1 MLPQSVWAGI
11 TSSDEGA
18 TLTITST
25 APGQVAGFLASYSGN
40 RSDVT
45 KIIFKGKFSGS
56 DLSAV
61 SYSAGFTNVA
71 TVDMSEA
78 QFKAAQSS
86 TYKKLSSTSDAGNS
100 GDKGVVG
107 GTLYK
112 TTGTTVHTWT
122 PITAATFDTQV
133 GNQETPSWSERE
145 RSSHLDEYANKYVK
159 VMLAHYYHKE
169 SSQKAVTVNTK
180 ALADKFTTVTQE
192 NIDNKSVDQN
202 TVFARIETG
211 TKYYQ
216 YTKSG
221 DDDVWTE
228 VASNAG
234 SFTDDN
240 TDYRFKS
247 SEGLITGNYYSY
259 KVYSYYLLKHYDPI
273 ETSAVPSDALV
284 YYPSN
289 PDWAATEEGRID
301 KADESHEYIGT
312 AVGYNYYHHTTSTS
326 YSWETSSDTPSEV
339 HYVVNSADDLPTAT
353 ANKYAI
359 VGGTV
364 YAHDGTGWKTSSA
377 AENQVNDYSQ
387 MKFTYWSSSLT
398 TAITSNTADT
408 SIANDI
414 FSGCTQLTSVDYRSG
429 NLTGFGDHDTDH
441 GYTSGLSVTVG
452 KDVTVIESSAFK
464 DCNVLTTLTF
474 EKTSKDAGDGY
485 PKVLTI
491 NENAFLNCSALT
503 SVSIPNRVNQIGN
516 GAFKNAGIVT
526 LNFDR
531 RYSDEG
537 ANDYK
542 DFDVPLTIGAG
553 AFEDCTALTSLTLP
567 VRVVSIGTRSFAN
580 TSSLTSLTMREPGD
594 SNHPLKD
601 MTNSNVSYT
610 PLQTIPSQAF
620 SGSHVTEIKVP
631 SSVTLIESAAFQQTN
646 YLKKITFQ
654 NTNTTPLVIKS
665 GAFAGGREEG
675 TPVLDVYV
683 NVNPDS
689 RKIVCE
695 YDAFTYTQMEGQTSV
710 ESHQFA
716 KLHFDKQ
723 YWDYYQGNWKRG
735 LAFRQDNLN
744 AFKDGYNRDN
754 DVKPDYIGKANTNNV
769 SISTTTGKYET
780 GNEETIY
787 TPGNG
792 WQQFAGTDTEI
803 DIQIPRGSFMRTYS
817 TNTAYVIPTFA
828 EKDDSYNIKA
838 GDPMF
843 QIFRVT
849 AFSDGFK
856 LGESDAGSA
865 SQAQAAKRIATATE
879 VTITDKNGLKY
890 IPKETGL
897 LMVGNINAN
906 YVVYFADAEFD
917 GSHPQTTYPYDK
929 RSGAYTNMLYPTCI
943 DEQNLK
949 GDGTTDQTSETG
961 QPSIVD
967 NDEKVLV
974 NSTIPF
980 PYYDVKDVQF
990 RFFGYSSANNQ
1001 FLRVKGAKFN
1011 RDKAYL
1017 KLPADLFHWT
1027 SEYNPSDPNSS
1038 ITNEDPGSA
1047 RIALNFIDDEEGETT
1062 GIKQVNTTLSHT
1074 DSNVFYTLEGVRLNS
1089 RPTQRGIYIH
1099 NGRKIVIK

>member
-1 MLPQSVWAGI
+1 
-11 TSSDEGA
+11 
-18 TLTITST
+18 
-25 APGQVAGFLASYSGN
+25 
-40 RSDVT
+40 
-45 KIIFKGKFSGS
+45 
-56 DLSAV
+56 
-61 SYSAGFTNVA
+61 
-71 TVDMSEA
+71 
-78 QFKAAQSS
+78 
-86 TYKKLSSTSDAGNS
+86 
-100 GDKGVVG
+100 
-107 GTLYK
+107 
-112 TTGTTVHTWT
+112 
-122 PITAATFDTQV
+122 
-133 GNQETPSWSERE
+133 
-145 RSSHLDEYANKYVK
+145 
-159 VMLAHYYHKE
+159 MLAQYYHKV
-169 SSQKAVTVNTK
+169 SSQKAVTVNTE
-180 ALADKFTTVTQE
+180 ALAGKFTTTVTQE
-192 NIDNKSVDQN
+192 DIDNGSVDQN

-228 VASNAG
+228 VASDAG
-234 SFTDDN
+234 SFSDKD

-247 SEGLITGNYYSY
+247 SEGLTTDNYYSY

-284 YYPSN
+284 HYPSN

-301 KADESHEYIGT
+301 KANENYEYIGT

-364 YAHDGTGWKTSSA
+364 YAHDGTEWRTSSA
-377 AENQVNDYSQ
+377 AENQVDDYSQ

-429 NLTGFGDHDTDH
+429 NLTGFGDHDTNH

-553 AFEDCTALTSLTLP
+553 AFEDCIALTSLTLP

-594 SNHPLKD
+594 SNHPLQD

-710 ESHQFA
+710 ESNQFA

-744 AFKDGYNRDN
+744 AFKDGYTDTS
-754 DVKPDYIGKANTNNV
+754 KGYIGK
-769 SISTTTGKYET
+769 SSGEISTTEGKYLT
-780 GNEETIY
+780 GSEPTSQY
-787 TPGNG
+787 TPANG

-828 EKDDSYNIKA
+828 EDDNTYNITA

-843 QIFRVT
+843 QIYRIT
-849 AFSDGFK
+849 AFSDGFNEGTSNANSHEEA
-856 LGESDAGSA
+856 L
-865 SQAQAAKRIATATE
+865 QARRVATATE
-879 VTITDKNGLKY
+879 VIEPDHNGRNY
-890 IPKETGL
+890 IPSNTGL
-897 LMVGNINAN
+897 LMVGQVNAD
-906 YVVYFADAEFD
+906 YVVYFADADFTEM
-917 GSHPQTTYPYDK
+917 TEKKYPYFTT
-929 RSGAYTNMLYPTCI
+929 SGENTNLLYPTCI
-943 DEQNLK
+943 NELNLV
-949 GDGTTDQTSETG
+949 GDGTSTETNKAG
-961 QPSIVD
+961 QPSLNADGKIV
-967 NDEKVLV
+967 V

-980 PYYDVKDVQF
+980 PYYNANEVLY
-990 RFFGYSSANNQ
+990 RCFGYNVANNQ
-1001 FLRVKGAKFN
+1001 FRRVKGAQFT

-1017 KLPADLFHWT
+1017 KLTAAMFHWT
-1027 SEYNPSDPNSS
+1027 DEYTSDTDNNNEVGNGTSS
-1038 ITNEDPGSA
+1038 S
-1047 RIALNFIDDEEGETT
+1047 RIAVEFTDDEESGTT
-1062 GIKQVNTTLSHT
+1062 GIKQVDTTAQRV
-1074 DSNVFYTLEGVRLNS
+1074 DSNVFYTLEGVKLNS